1 VKTEEFVVKGGA
13 EPTKGRIQWVIITL
27 NKGEGTKDQK
37 SLIAEIV
44 KAVRQ
49 EDEK

>member
-1 VKTEEFVVKGGA
+1 VKTEEFAINGAADSTKVK
-13 EPTKGRIQWVIITL
+13 IHWVIITL
-27 NKGEGTKDQK
+27 NKDQGQDQK